1 MLSLHALAQTHPN
14 KRALSLAL
22 PVMIGHGK
30 APSPGISQT

>member
-22 PVMIGHGK
+22 PGHGK